1 MKKLYL
7 LLMACCFGLAANAL
21 TFQPSTQASF
31 TGGATTY
38 CRGDVI
44 APLNFVYNICPDG
57 TGAPV
62 GASCTVN
69 WYYNPT
75 NTTAITG
82 ATTLAF
88 GPLTFSTP
96 FAATGSLSFTPVLPV
111 GGDYYYFCVITWT
124 GGTAACGGVTGT
136 LTSTTQHI
144 RVTPPPIISST
155 GSMNV
160 CVGSSFTLSNAFTG
174 GTWTSTNAGVVSVTP
189 AGPGLATAT
198 GVSGG
203 AVNITYTL
211 GGCYATAF
219 VIANDTPTA
228 IAGIT
233 SLTPGGPLAACATNT
248 YTLTSTPAGGTWLSD
263 NVTIANVDATTG
275 VLTTGPVGT
284 ARITYT
290 NGTTGCVSRRMVT
303 VNANPAPIT
312 GTAAICQST
321 STVLGNASAPAGTW
335 ISSNPT
341 GMPVSPG
348 GTVTGTATGTATI
361 SYKLIAAPGCQSTV
375 VVTVNNTPAAITGPS
390 AVCAGS
396 NITLA
401 NTVTGGVWT
410 SGDIS
415 KATVSPT
422 TGVVS
427 GVANGTVNI
436 SYTTGGCVP
445 AVKTLTINPLPGSI
459 LGILSTCYG
468 STTTLS
474 STASGG
480 TWISDNPTV
489 ATINSVTGTVT
500 GHTMGMS
507 IITYLVGSGCFT
519 TATITVNPVAP
530 IVGSD
535 TVCVGATIALTNIV
549 GGGTWVSGNP
559 AIAEIDTFTGIV
571 EGLVNG
577 ISYIGYLLPSGCAS
591 TFLLNVIPAL
601 PPIAGPLSV
610 CSGATVVLSNGVT
623 GGRWVT
629 TNMYVAEL
637 DSVTGSMTGRFPD
650 TASITYKQFG
660 CVTTSQVTV
669 MPLPNPS
676 ISFNWSTG
684 KVSTLPVYA
693 SYQWYDSTLGVI
705 PGATQSYYVV
715 PSVQKTYYVRVTDFN
730 GCSNNSDYM
739 RIPLG
744 VQNVDLAARC
754 NIYPN
759 PATAVVNIDA
769 PVDVKAIIS
778 SVEGKV
784 VYQAEK
790 AKQVDVSGLPP
801 GLYLIGLY
809 DDSGQ
814 LITMRKLTKE

>member
-1 MKKLYL
+1 ML
-7 LLMACCFGLAANAL
+7 LACCLGFSAFSL
-21 TFQPSTQASF
+21 TFQPTTQASF
-31 TGGATTY
+31 TGGSTTY

-44 APLNFVYNICPDG
+44 APLNFVYNICNSG

-62 GASCTVN
+62 GATCTVN

-88 GPLTFSTP
+88 GPLVFSTP
-96 FAATGSLSFTPVLPV
+96 FTATGSLSYTPTLPI
-111 GGDYYYFCVITWT
+111 GGDYYFFCVITYT
-124 GGTAACGGVTGT
+124 GGTAACTGVTGT
-136 LTSTTQHI
+136 LTSTTEHI
-144 RVTPPPIISST
+144 RITPPPIISST

-174 GTWTSTNAGVVSVTP
+174 GTWASTNPGVVSVTP
-189 AGPGLATAT
+189 SGPGTATAT

-203 AVNITYTL
+203 AVNVTYTI
-211 GGCYATAF
+211 GGCYSTAF
-219 VIANDTPTA
+219 IIANDTPTA
-228 IAGIT
+228 ISGIT
-233 SLTPGGPLAACATNT
+233 SIVPGGPLDACAANT
-248 YTLTSTPAGGTWLSD
+248 YTLTSTPTGGTWLSS
-263 NVTIANVDATTG
+263 NMAVANVDASTG
-275 VLTTGPVGT
+275 ILTTGPTGT
-284 ARITYT
+284 ANITYT
-290 NGTTGCVSRRMVT
+290 SASTGCVSRRTVT
-303 VNANPAPIT
+303 VHANPAPIT
-312 GTAAICQST
+312 GSAAICHMGT
-321 STVLGNASAPAGTW
+321 SVLGNASAPAGTW
-335 ISSNPT
+335 ISSNSI

-348 GTVTGTATGTATI
+348 GTVTGNAVGTATI
-361 SYKLIAAPGCQSTV
+361 SYKLTAAPGCQSTV
-375 VVTVNNTPAAITGPS
+375 VVTVNTAPSAISGPS

-396 NITLA
+396 TITLT
-401 NTVTGGVWT
+401 NTVSGGVWT

-415 KATVSPT
+415 KATVDAA
-422 TGVVS
+422 TGVVM

-436 SYTTGGCVP
+436 TYTTGGCAP
-445 AVKTLTINPLPGSI
+445 AVKTLTINPLPGTI
-459 LGILSTCYG
+459 TGILSTCYG
-468 STTTLS
+468 STTTLA
-474 STASGG
+474 STVSGG

-489 ATINSVTGTVT
+489 ATVNSVTGTVT

-519 TATITVNPVAP
+519 TATVTVNPVAP

-535 TVCVGATIALTNIV
+535 TVCVGATISLTNIV

-559 AIAEIDTFTGIV
+559 AIAEIDTFTGLV
-571 EGLVNG
+571 EGLVDG

-591 TFLLNVIPAL
+591 TFLLHVIPAL

-610 CSGATVVLSNGVT
+610 CSGVTVTLSDGVT

-629 TNMYVAEL
+629 SNMYVAEI
-637 DSVTGSMTGRFPD
+637 DSVSGSMTGRFPD
-650 TASITYKQFG
+650 TATITYKQFG
-660 CVTTSQVTV
+660 CVTTAQVTV
-669 MPLPNPS
+669 MPLPDPS
-676 ISFNWSTG
+676 IAFDWSTG

-693 SYQWYDSTLGVI
+693 SYQWYDSTLGAI

-715 PSVQKTYYVRVTDFN
+715 PNVQKTYYVRVTDFN

-744 VQNVDLAARC
+744 LERVDLAMQC
-754 NIYPN
+754 KIFPN
-759 PATAVVNIDA
+759 PATALVNIEA
-769 PVDVKAIIS
+769 LIKVTAIIS
-778 SVEGKV
+778 SIEGKV
-784 VYQAEK
+784 VHEEAN
-790 AKQVDVSGLPP
+790 AKQVNVANLPP